1 MDKEPG
7 MIDPTDETL
16 DLKRRI
22 HVQIPY
28 CQHKQTANLQDEK
41 WHLQEIA
48 LLQALATVNQT
59 QVLEH
64 GLHRLFDVLKLKAT
78 DVINA
83 QVKGLLEEDPGGS

>member
-22 HVQIPY
+22 HVQTSY
-28 CQHKQTANLQDEK
+28 CHHQQAATQDDK

-59 QVLEH
+59 QVIEH
-64 GLHRLFDVLKLKAT
+64 GLHRLFDVLYAVL
-78 DVINA
+78 NS
-83 QVKGLLEEDPGGS
+83 KGPDTGPRFTQ

>member
-22 HVQIPY
+22 HVQTCILPASSKPRISKTRSGT
-28 CQHKQTANLQDEK
+28 CRKLHS
-41 WHLQEIA
+41 
-48 LLQALATVNQT
+48 LQALATVNQT

-64 GLHRLFDVLKLKAT
+64 GLHRLFDVLKLKASRR
-78 DVINA
+78 DQRA
-83 QVKGLLEEDPGGS
+83 G